1 MSYFTTMHPRTTAS
15 VGRLSAFVLPAALL
29 TALLGMSAPARGA
42 LIPLSVEEM
51 THQSKHVVT
60 GKVVRTRSYY
70 EDVENLGT
78 IIYTDVTIRL
88 TSRILGAFEKKEMTL
103 KVPGG
108 VVGKVRQ
115 VWAEAAEFAE
125 GELVLVFV
133 REFKNQLLIT
143 GWKQGKYRLTPDAG
157 TVLGKGNLPIGRNT
171 PLSTVRTQVRLF
183 NATRPPASA
192 TPGAASAVEDKR

>member
-1 MSYFTTMHPRTTAS
+1 MSYRTTAS
-15 VGRLSAFVLPAALL
+15 GGRLSACVLLATLL

-51 THQSKHVVT
+51 THKSKHVVT

-70 EDVENLGT
+70 EVVENLGT
-78 IIYTDVTIRL
+78 VIYTDVTIRL
-88 TSRILGAFEKKEMTL
+88 TGRIMGAFEKKEMTL

-133 REFKNQLLIT
+133 REFKNHLLIT

-157 TVLGKGNLPIGRNT
+157 TVLGKGNLPIGRRT
-171 PLSTVRTQVRLF
+171 PLSTVRIQVRLF
-183 NATRPPASA
+183 NATRPPAGA
-192 TPGAASAVEDKR
+192 TRGATSAVEDKR